1 MSQDLKEIR
10 LHDEQDPTLLTE
22 AGIVHKAL
30 KDNLQAVFEKA
41 IVEEIMRSYEA
52 RAMASG
58 ATDTTHGTYG
68 TYAEAQGHHRTAS
81 AFAEAAE
88 AAGLECRDIEELHD
102 LARGKLL
109 KLHTESLDRL
119 LAIERP
125 EEREKRGQPRD
136 YQHENSIWQ
145 ARTMLHLLDEPH
157 LPDLFQAS

>member
-58 ATDTTHGTYG
+58 ATDITHG
-68 TYAEAQGHHRTAS
+68 TYAEAQGHHPRATTGRLQPLQKPLKPPVWS
-81 AFAEAAE
+81 A
-88 AAGLECRDIEELHD
+88 GI
-102 LARGKLL
+102 
-109 KLHTESLDRL
+109 
-119 LAIERP
+119 
-125 EEREKRGQPRD
+125 
-136 YQHENSIWQ
+136 
-145 ARTMLHLLDEPH
+145 
-157 LPDLFQAS
+157 